1 MKKMKKNMK
10 KKEYINPEMTV
21 VKIQHQCQLLA
32 GSNNAKSLSTTDGIG
47 WDVDGL
53 NDGEDD
59 V

>member
-1 MKKMKKNMK
+1 M

-32 GSNNAKSLSTTDGIG
+32 GSNNAKSIVNTDDIDL
-47 WDVDGL
+47 DVDGFD
-53 NDGEDD
+53 DGDDD